1 MLKWEKLP
9 PAVTWGYLEEA
20 GDISGLSSC
29 LYLSEVSF
37 LELCTSVEAPYTIA
51 ENCQSIQAVE
61 RMPALV

>member
-51 ENCQSIQAVE
+51 ENCQSI
-61 RMPALV
+61 